1 MGGERGPNAAGGP
14 VGMPPPGDPERDVIE
29 REPPRDLLDRR
40 KALVAAWCGRIK
52 SAKQY
57 YDLPLKRMLADQ
69 DFCFGHQWSRNPDD
83 RRYTANL
90 TLRLVAQKTAFLYAK
105 NPKAVARKRERINNA
120 LWDGLE
126 TSLQQMIQAGGMM
139 AMQSAPAGM
148 PGMPPGA
155 PPGMGGMPPGMP
167 PGGPPGM
174 PPGGPPGMPPGG
186 PPGMPPGMGGPMA
199 GSPLAGLMGN
209 PMAMAMASQAMPIMM
224 DALQVKQENA
234 MLDKLGRT
242 LELAYAYQIDNQV
255 HNFKSMMKL
264 LVRRVITTGVAY
276 VKLGYERVMEK
287 RPDMEKGVADISERL
302 ATLERLSADHADDI
316 FDAES
321 KEAEQLRL
329 LLTDLV
335 RQSEFVS
342 REGLTFDYPLSTNII
357 PDPKCISLRNFLGAD
372 WVAEQYLLSP
382 NDIEE
387 IYGIDVS
394 KSFVAYN
401 RGDMRGP
408 DPVHMA
414 AQMYGNFYGDYPYG
428 TNYSQPYNYD
438 WTDKTTTRQNERQSN
453 YGMVWEIYCRKDGLV
468 YTVCD
473 GYPDF
478 LRDPAS
484 PEIYNERFFP
494 WYALIFNEC
503 DHQSEIF
510 PPSDVRLMRD
520 MQMEYNRC
528 REGLKEHRVAARPF
542 TAVTAGT
549 MEEAD
554 MLKLSEREPN
564 AIIEINALQPN
575 QDIKNLLQPFSGPGI
590 DPNLYEVNP
599 VYEDVLRTT
608 GIQEANLGGQSAGD
622 PSATESQIAEGSR
635 MTSMGSN
642 IDDLNDLL
650 SALARNGGQIMLAE
664 MDVATIQNIVG
675 QGAVWPQMS
684 RQQVAQEVL
693 LEIEAGSM
701 GRPNAAQEVANA
713 QRIYPLLIQ
722 IPGIDPLYLAR
733 DLLRRLDDRLDLTQ
747 AFKSELPS
755 IVAMNGMAKGMPP
768 MTGPV
773 AGAPQGP
780 QGAAGGLAKP
790 GMPPPGGPP
799 DHAGQLTGAP
809 PPGAAGAPRA
819 TPGAGLPPG
828 H

>member
-1 MGGERGPNAAGGP
+1 MAIDPRNPMGGERDPNAAGGP
-14 VGMPPPGDPERDVIE
+14 IGMPPSGNPDKDVIP
-29 REPPRDLLDRR
+29 REPPQDLSDKR

-57 YDLPLKRMLADQ
+57 YDLPFKRMLADQ

-90 TLRLVAQKTAFLYAK
+90 VLRLVAQKTAFLYAK
-105 NPKAVARKRERINNA
+105 NPKAVAKKRERINNTV
-120 LWDGLE
+120 WDGLE
-126 TSLQQMIQAGGMM
+126 TSLQQMIQVGGMM
-139 AMQSAPAGM
+139 ASQANMAQPPMGM
-148 PGMPPGA
+148 PGA
-155 PPGMGGMPPGMP
+155 PPGLGGPMPP
-167 PGGPPGM
+167 PGGPM
-174 PPGGPPGMPPGG
+174 PPSPPS
-186 PPGMPPGMGGPMA
+186 PMA
-199 GSPLAGLMGN
+199 GGMSGAMSALQN
-209 PMAMAMASQAMPIMM
+209 PMIMGMLQQAMPIMM
-224 DALQVKQENA
+224 DALQTKSENK
-234 MLDKLGRT
+234 MLDTLSRT
-242 LELAYAYQIDNQV
+242 LELLYAYQIDNQV

-264 LVRRVITTGVAY
+264 VVRRAITCGVSY

-287 RPDMEKGVADISERL
+287 RPDMEKGIADISERL
-302 ATLERLSADHADDI
+302 ATLERLSADRADDI
-316 FDAES
+316 YDMEA
-321 KEAEQLRL
+321 KEAEQLKL
-329 LLTDLV
+329 LLADLI
-335 RQSEFVS
+335 RQREFVS

-372 WVAEQYLLSP
+372 WVCEQYLLSP

-387 IYGIDVS
+387 IYGKDVS
-394 KSFVAYN
+394 NSFVAYN

-408 DPVHMA
+408 DPVYMA
-414 AQMYGNFYGDYPYG
+414 SQMYGNYYGDYYQGPSWG
-428 TNYSQPYNYD
+428 PPYNYD
-438 WTDKTTTRQNERQSN
+438 WLDKTSTKVNERQN
-453 YGMVWEIYCRKDGLV
+453 NHGMVWEIYNRKDGLI

-478 LRDPAS
+478 LREPAS

-494 WYALIFNEC
+494 WYPLIFNEC
-503 DHQSEIF
+503 VHEAEIF
-510 PPSDVRLMRD
+510 PPSDVKIMRD
-520 MQMEYNRC
+520 QQMEYNRC

-542 TAVTAGT
+542 TAVVAGT
-549 MEEAD
+549 MEED
-554 MLKLSEREPN
+554 DLTKLSEREPN
-564 AIIEINALQPN
+564 AIVELNALQPN
-575 QDIKNLLQPFSGPGI
+575 QDIKNLLQPFAGPNI

-608 GIQEANLGGQSAGD
+608 GIQEANLGGQTSGD

-650 SALARNGGQIMLAE
+650 TALARNGGQILLAE
-664 MDVATIQNIVG
+664 MEVASVQNIVG

-701 GRPNAAQEVANA
+701 GRPNAAAEIANA

-722 IPGIDPLYLAR
+722 IPGIDPEYLAR

-755 IVAMNGMAKGMPP
+755 IVAMNSMANGMPP
-768 MTGPV
+768 MSGPA

-780 QGAAGGLAKP
+780 LGAANAGKP
-790 GMPPPGGPP
+790 PMPPPGGPP
-799 DHAGQLTGAP
+799 DHVGQLTGAA
-809 PPGAAGAPRA
+809 PPGAAGAPRGA
-819 TPGAGLPPG
+819 PGPGLAGP